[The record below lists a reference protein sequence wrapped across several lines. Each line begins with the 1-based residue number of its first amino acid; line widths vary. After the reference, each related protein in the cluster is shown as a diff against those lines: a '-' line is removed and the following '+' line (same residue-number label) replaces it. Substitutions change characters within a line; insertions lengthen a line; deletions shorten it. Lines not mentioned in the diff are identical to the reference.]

1 MLQKKLKP
9 IILLILFFGTGLIA
23 QDFSSGIKLIRNEK
37 YNEAKKYFS
46 SYLNTPGSA
55 LAYFYLGQIEFDQEK
70 LDSAKLFFEQGI
82 KQNSSFALN
91 YAGLVKINLAQNNLT
106 DTELN
111 QSKAIELN
119 DGKSELVYLVLAE
132 AYLIPQIKNF
142 DKATEFINNALKIN
156 PKYVDGYI
164 ELGKIFLNRG
174 NGSEAIKNFEK
185 ALDIDKNNPEAIT
198 LKANVY
204 FLINNNDDAIKLLN
218 EAIVNDPTYS
228 PAYNSM
234 AEVYASLKDY
244 GKASEYFEKYLN
256 ASENTPEKLK
266 RYAQMLYINKDYKK
280 AIQILEDN
288 ANSEKDIVSSTRILA
303 YSYLRLNDTE
313 KSKQYFQ
320 KLFDLP
326 SVEYLPTDYE
336 NYADLLSSTGND
348 SLAIQYLSKIVAT
361 DSTRKDVWSKIS
373 VLSFKDKK
381 WDGVINALEKKK
393 TLTTQEYFDLGK
405 AYIFKG
411 DGIIND
417 LIESLNS
424 SLILNDEQLAKLR
437 TSLLYYQKDLKDA
450 VGDPA
455 KITTALNRV
464 VQSIESFI
472 APNQKSKW
480 LSSKSMWIEL
490 VRRKIGLEYAKADSA
505 LVMLTVKAPN
515 LPVAYFWRARVNT
528 NFDPESEAG
537 LAKPFYEQFIQL
549 VGNDSEK
556 YKKELVEAYAY
567 LGYYYYLQ
575 NDKAKSKSYWAQ
587 VLSLDPDN
595 KQAKDVVKQL
605 K

>member
-1 MLQKKLKP
+1 MLQKILKP
-9 IILLILFFGTGLIA
+9 VLLLTLFFGTSLNA
-23 QDFSSGIKLIRNEK
+23 QDFSAGIKLIKNEK
-37 YNEAKKYFS
+37 YNEAKKYFL
-46 SYLNTPGSA
+46 SYINTPSNA
-55 LAYFYLGQIEFDQEK
+55 LAYFYLGEIELDQEK
-70 LDSAKLFFEQGI
+70 LDSAKLFFDQGI
-82 KQNSSFALN
+82 KLNSSFALN
-91 YAGLVKINLAQNNLT
+91 YAGLVKLNLVQNKLT
-106 DTELN
+106 DAESN

-119 DGKSELVYLVLAE
+119 DEKSEIVYLVLAE

-142 DKATEFINNALKIN
+142 DKATEFINDALKIN

-174 NGSEAIKNFEK
+174 NGSEAIKNFER

-204 FLINNNDDAIKLLN
+204 FLINNNDDAIKLLS
-218 EAIVNDPTYS
+218 EAIANDPTYS

-234 AEVYASLKDY
+234 AEVYASQKDY

-256 ASENTPEKLK
+256 ASEDTPEKLK
-266 RYAQMLYINKDYKK
+266 RYAQMLYINKDYGK
-280 AIQILEDN
+280 AIKILENN
-288 ANSEKDIVSSTRILA
+288 ANAEKDIVSSTRILA

-320 KLFDLP
+320 KLFELP

-361 DSTRKDVWSKIS
+361 DSSRKDIWSKIS
-373 VLSFKDKK
+373 VLSFKNKK
-381 WDGVINALEKKK
+381 WEGVINALEKKK

-405 AYIFKG
+405 AYIFNG

-437 TSLLYYQKDLKDA
+437 TVLLYYQKDLKDA
-450 VGDPA
+450 SGDPA
-455 KITTALNRV
+455 KISTALNRV

-472 APNQKSKW
+472 TPNQKSKW

-490 VRRKIGLEYAKADSA
+490 VHRKIGLDYAKADSA

-549 VGNDSEK
+549 VGSDSEK
-556 YKKELVEAYAY
+556 FRKELVEAYAY

-575 NDKAKSKSYWAQ
+575 NDKAKSKSYWEQ
-587 VLSLDPDN
+587 VLSLDPEN